1 MDCRTLPW
9 FLGAVGLALVGTFC
23 TAVHAQ
29 AASPRV
35 GVVRATSDAMQALAD
50 RVDAALF
57 RDLASLAGI
66 DDPVVSPVDL
76 AEVELG
82 VGCSDESRACLAAIA
97 RAVRVDALIV
107 RRLGEDEAGNGRLEL
122 TYFELSSNDAPTTV
136 QATAAAPALDA
147 EVPSLVRRLFG
158 IAEIAEPA
166 AQLPPQPAIEHPPSP
181 AHHAPARRSH
191 AEPASIS
198 APTWI
203 ALGAGAA
210 ALTAGVVVG
219 WTATRDF
226 DAWKDTRVA
235 SRDDADDARAA
246 FSDIRSRA
254 IAADVLYA
262 VGAVGVGVGV
272 TLLVLDLS
280 RDGERHVQQTRL
292 SVTPTLGG
300 AVLQVRGAIGNA
312 F

>member
-1 MDCRTLPW
+1 MNCRTLPW
-9 FLGAVGLALVGTFC
+9 FLGAVGLALVGSFC
-23 TAVHAQ
+23 RSVHAQ

-50 RVDAALF
+50 GVDAALF
-57 RDLASLAGI
+57 RDLAGLAGI

-107 RRLGEDEAGNGRLEL
+107 RRLTEDAGGNGRLEL

-136 QATAAAPALDA
+136 LATGAAPALDA
-147 EVPSLVRRLFG
+147 EVPALVRRLFG
-158 IAEIAEPA
+158 IAEVAEPA
-166 AQLPPQPAIEHPPSP
+166 AQVLPQPAIEQHAARP
-181 AHHAPARRSH
+181 APAPVAH
-191 AEPASIS
+191 ADTASVS

-203 ALGAGAA
+203 VLGAGAA
-210 ALTAGVVVG
+210 ALTAGALVG

-226 DAWKDTRVA
+226 DDWKDTRVT

-254 IAADVLYA
+254 IAADVLFA
-262 VGAVGVGVGV
+262 VGAIGVGVGV
-272 TLLVLDLS
+272 TLLALDLS
-280 RDGERHVQQTRL
+280 RDGERRAGQARL
-292 SVTPTLGG
+292 SITPTFGG
-300 AVLQVRGAIGNA
+300 AALQLRGSMGNA